1 MSDFTQE
8 IEKIFSEDGA
18 LSSLKGFEYR
28 KPQQEMAVLTA
39 ESLENNSHLIVEGP
53 TGVGKSFAY
62 LVPSILFAL
71 KEKRKA
77 VISTCTIN
85 LQEQLIKKDIPALQK
100 ILPYEFKPE
109 ILKGRH
115 NYICTRRLNNALI
128 KKNNLFE
135 DSEQE
140 QLQALYNW
148 LQHGG
153 SGSLQDIPIKV
164 DENVWS
170 QIFAE
175 EGICTSKSC
184 GTENSNCA
192 YQRAKIRIKQA
203 DLVVLN
209 HYLFFTLFGLYENK
223 SNGFIFANDFAIF
236 DESHQIEQIAAENIS
251 PSVSREQVR
260 FWLHKLYNPKNEK
273 GFLLSKNSQ
282 TTIRFVRRLLN
293 ENDMFFDEIDSYVTM
308 HQQRERAKGVVRIRE
323 PFNISSRLDPLLLE
337 LYSDLRKMVSQAQNE
352 DEANE
357 ISNYAKRLNAIRNT
371 INNFLSQKIKEQV
384 YWMEFSGR
392 GRRNITMSISPVDM
406 AEFFRKNVWGED
418 KLSVMT
424 SATLSINKSLHYFQ
438 NSLGAEEVNTAIME
452 STFDFG
458 RQMKIYIAR
467 SVPQPKL
474 SKDVTFEEILDGSS
488 YQTIL
493 KEKIL
498 EYVLKTEGGALVL
511 FTNFKLL
518 RKIHEEIKPDL
529 LNNGIDIF
537 AQGEGLS
544 KTKLLSDFK
553 KNHNSV
559 LFGVDSFWMGV
570 DVPGESLRSVIITK
584 LPFDV
589 PDHPITE
596 AKIESI
602 EKRGGNP
609 FTEFSLPGAILK
621 LKQGVGRLIR
631 NKTDEGIIVIL
642 DSRVLTK
649 TYGRYFINS
658 LPECEVII
666 DE

>member
-1 MSDFTQE
+1 MSDFIQE
-8 IEKIFSEDGA
+8 TEKIFASDGV

-28 KPQQEMAVLTA
+28 KPQQEMAVLVA
-39 ESLENNSHLIVEGP
+39 ESLENNTHLIVEGP

-62 LVPSILFAL
+62 LVPSIIFAL

-85 LQEQLIKKDIPALQK
+85 LQEQLIKKDIPALQR

-135 DSEQE
+135 DSEQQ
-140 QLQALYNW
+140 QLQAIYSW

-153 SGSLQDIPIKV
+153 TGSLQDIPFKV

-175 EGICTSKSC
+175 EGICASKSC
-184 GTENSNCA
+184 GTENSNCI
-192 YQRAKIRIKQA
+192 YQQAKVRLKQA

-223 SNGFIFANDFAIF
+223 TKGFIFANDFTVF

-251 PSVSREQVR
+251 PSVSREQIR

-273 GFLLSKNSQ
+273 GFLLSKNAQ
-282 TTIRFVRRLLN
+282 TTIRSVRKLLN
-293 ENDMFFDEIDSYVTM
+293 ENDMFFDEIDSCVTK
-308 HQQRERAKGVVRIRE
+308 HQQRERAKGIVRIRE
-323 PFNISSRLDPLLLE
+323 PININNRLEPLLLE
-337 LYSDLRKMVSQAQNE
+337 LYSDLRKMVSQAQND

-357 ISNYAKRLNAIRNT
+357 INNYAKRLSAVKNT
-371 INNFLSQKIKEQV
+371 INDFLTQKIEEQV

-392 GRRNITMSISPVDM
+392 GRRNITMSISPIDM
-406 AEFFRKNVWGED
+406 AEFFRINVWDEN
-418 KLSVMT
+418 KLSIMT
-424 SATLSINKSLHYFQ
+424 SATLSINKSLHYFRK
-438 NSLGAEEVNTAIME
+438 SLGADEVNTAIID
-452 STFDFG
+452 STFDFQ
-458 RQMKIYIAR
+458 RQMQIYIAR
-467 SVPQPKL
+467 SVPQPKI
-474 SKDVTFEEILDGSS
+474 SKDITIEEILEGNS
-488 YQTIL
+488 YQKIL

-498 EYVLKTEGGALVL
+498 EYVFKTEGGALVL

-529 LNNGIDIF
+529 TEKGIDVY

-544 KTKLLSDFK
+544 KTKLLNDFK

-570 DVPGESLRSVIITK
+570 DVPGDSLRSVIITK

-589 PDHPITE
+589 PDHPIIE

-621 LKQGVGRLIR
+621 FKQGIGRLIR
-631 NKTDEGIIVIL
+631 NKTDKGIIVIL
-642 DSRVLTK
+642 DSRVVTK
-649 TYGRYFINS
+649 TYGKYFINS

-666 DE
+666 E

>member
-1 MSDFTQE
+1 MAEFIRE
-8 IEKIFSEDGA
+8 IESIFSEDGA

-28 KPQQEMAVLTA
+28 QPQQEMAVMVA

-53 TGVGKSFAY
+53 TGIGKSFAY
-62 LVPSILFAL
+62 LVPSIIFAL
-71 KEKRKA
+71 REKRKA

-85 LQEQLIKKDIPALQK
+85 LQEQLIKKDIPALQR

-109 ILKGRH
+109 ILKGRN
-115 NYICTRRLNNALI
+115 NYLCTRRLNNTLI

-140 QLQALYNW
+140 QLQAIYSW
-148 LQHGG
+148 VQRGG
-153 SGSLQDIPIKV
+153 SGSLQDIPFKV
-164 DENVWS
+164 DDNVWS
-170 QIFAE
+170 QIYAE

-184 GTENSNCA
+184 GTENSNCF
-192 YQRAKIRIKQA
+192 YQHAKVKLKHA

-223 SNGFIFANDFAIF
+223 TNGFIFANDFTIF

-260 FWLHKLYNPKNEK
+260 FWLHKLYNPKKEK
-273 GFLLSKNSQ
+273 GFLLTKNAQ

-293 ENDMFFDEIDSYVTM
+293 ENDMFFDELDSYVTT
-308 HQQRERAKGVVRIRE
+308 HQQRERAKGVARIRE
-323 PFNISSRLDPLLLE
+323 PMGLSNRLEPLILE
-337 LYSDLRKMVSQAQNE
+337 LYTDLRKLVSQAKNE
-352 DEANE
+352 DEENE
-357 ISNYAKRLNAIRNT
+357 IKNYAKRLNAIRNT
-371 INNFLSQKIKEQV
+371 INDFLTQKIEEQV

-392 GRRNITMSISPVDM
+392 GRRNITLSISPIDM
-406 AEFFRKNVWGED
+406 AEFFRNNVWGED
-418 KLSVMT
+418 KLAIMT
-424 SATLSINKSLHYFQ
+424 SATLSINKSLHYIQ
-438 NSLGAEEVNTAIME
+438 NSLGAENVNASIMD
-452 STFDFG
+452 STFDFQS
-458 RQMKIYIAR
+458 QMQVYVTR
-467 SVPQPKL
+467 SVPIPKL
-474 SKDVTFEEILDGSS
+474 SKDITLDEIISGDN
-488 YQTIL
+488 YQKIL

-498 EYVLKTEGGALVL
+498 DYILKTEGGALVL
-511 FTNFKLL
+511 FTNIKLL

-529 LNNGIDIF
+529 IENGIDVY

-570 DVPGESLRSVIITK
+570 DVPGHSLRNVIITK

-596 AKIESI
+596 AKIEAI
-602 EKRGGNP
+602 EKRGGNA
-609 FTEFSLPGAILK
+609 FTGFSLPGAILK
-621 LKQGVGRLIR
+621 FKQGVGRLIR
-631 NKTDEGIIVIL
+631 NRSDKGIIVIL
-642 DSRVLTK
+642 DSRVVTK
-649 TYGRYFINS
+649 TYGKYFLNS
-658 LPECEVII
+658 LPECEII
-666 DE
+666 VE

>member
-1 MSDFTQE
+1 MSDFIRETE
-8 IEKIFSEDGA
+8 NIFAQDGV

-28 KPQQEMAVLTA
+28 KPQQEMAVLIA

-62 LVPSILFAL
+62 LVPSIIFAL

-85 LQEQLIKKDIPALQK
+85 LQEQLIKKDIPALQR
-100 ILPYEFKPE
+100 ILSYEFKPE

-128 KKNNLFE
+128 KKNNLF
-135 DSEQE
+135 DNSEQE
-140 QLQALYNW
+140 QLQTIYSW
-148 LQHGG
+148 IQRGG
-153 SGSLQDIPIKV
+153 SGSLQDIPFKT

-170 QIFAE
+170 QIYAE

-184 GTENSNCA
+184 GTENSNCF
-192 YQRAKIRIKQA
+192 YQQAKVKLKQA

-223 SNGFIFANDFAIF
+223 TNGFIFANDFAIF

-273 GFLLSKNSQ
+273 GFLLSKNAQSS
-282 TTIRFVRRLLN
+282 IRFVRRLIN

-308 HQQRERAKGVVRIRE
+308 YQQRERAKGVARIRE
-323 PFNISSRLDPLLLE
+323 PININNRLDPLLLE
-337 LYSDLRKMVSQAQNE
+337 LYADLRKMVSQAQND
-352 DEANE
+352 DEENE
-357 ISNYAKRLNAIRNT
+357 IKNYAKRLNAIKNT
-371 INNFLSQKIKEQV
+371 IDNFLGQKIEEQV

-418 KLSVMT
+418 KLAMMT
-424 SATLSINKSLHYFQ
+424 SATLSINKSLSYFQ
-438 NSLGAEEVNTAIME
+438 KSLGADNVHSAIMD
-452 STFDFG
+452 STFDYES
-458 RQMKIYIAR
+458 QMKVYVSR
-467 SVPQPKL
+467 SVPLPKL
-474 SKDVTFEEILDGSS
+474 SKDVTIEEILEGNN
-488 YQTIL
+488 YQKIL

-498 EYVLKTEGGALVL
+498 EYILKTDGGALVL
-511 FTNFKLL
+511 FTNIKLL

-529 LNNGIDIF
+529 IEKGIDVYS
-537 AQGEGLS
+537 QGEGLS

-570 DVPGESLRSVIITK
+570 DVPGNSLRNVIITK

-589 PDHPITE
+589 PDHPIAE
-596 AKIESI
+596 AKIEAI

-609 FTEFSLPGAILK
+609 FTDFSLPGAILK
-621 LKQGVGRLIR
+621 FKQGVGRLIR
-631 NKTDEGIIVIL
+631 NKTDKGIIVIL
-642 DSRVLTK
+642 DSRVVTK

-658 LPECEVII
+658 LPECEVVV